1 MLVTFKQRVNT
12 GRPLNTVF
20 KYFDFNS
27 PKKKDNLQC
36 FESLNQSTDIDFG
49 LKINMEQIWL

>member
-49 LKINMEQIWL
+49 LKINMEQI